1 MPKSGGLP
9 ESGELPES
17 GGLLVS
23 LKRLAGTLL
32 AIIQTRLELLS
43 NEMEE
48 ERLRIGQML
57 LYGSVALF
65 FFGMATVLLTAFVV
79 VVFWDSYRLLVLAGF
94 AGIYLITGLLAWYAL
109 RRVAYD
115 KSKLFSA
122 SLAELADDRD
132 QMDPRP

>member
-1 MPKSGGLP
+1 MSESTGLM
-9 ESGELPES
+9 E
-17 GGLLVS
+17 S

-43 NEMEE
+43 NELEE

-65 FFGMATVLLTAFVV
+65 FFGLAIMLLTVFFVV
-79 VVFWDSYRLLVLAGF
+79 LFWDDHRLLVLAGF
-94 AGIYLITGLLAWYAL
+94 TVLYFVAGLLVWNEL
-109 RRVAYD
+109 RRVTRE

-132 QMDPRP
+132 RLAPPP

>member
-1 MPKSGGLP
+1 MEESTGLM
-9 ESGELPES
+9 E
-17 GGLLVS
+17 S

-43 NEMEE
+43 NEMAE
-48 ERLRIGQML
+48 ERVRIEQML

-65 FFGMATVLLTAFVV
+65 FFGLAVMLLTAFFVV
-79 VVFWDSYRLLVLAGF
+79 LFWDSQRLLVLGGF
-94 AGIYLITGLLAWYAL
+94 AALYFVAGLLVLNAL
-109 RRVAYD
+109 RRVARE

-132 QMDPRP
+132 QLAPRP